1 MMRATNVTFLFTDL
15 VGSTQ
20 ILDRLGD
27 HAGEE
32 LMRSHFDML
41 RQAIS
46 ANDGHV
52 VKTLGDGI
60 MVIFRRAGD
69 ALACA
74 SAMQHGVVRHNV
86 AHPDVELG
94 LRVGV
99 HCGPAIRMAG
109 DYYGIPVIIAKR
121 LCDHCT
127 GGQIIVSDDVR
138 REIGP
143 SPEIDWDE
151 LGVLNFKGLSDGVQ
165 GVELRWERR
174 APGRV
179 RGRRTHLTRPI
190 SGPDTTVLCG
200 QVEP

>member
-27 HAGEE
+27 RAGEE

-41 RQAIS
+41 RKAIS
-46 ANDGHV
+46 LTDGHL

-60 MVIFRRAGD
+60 MAIFRRPSDGV
-69 ALACA
+69 ACA
-74 SAMQHGVVRHNV
+74 AAMQHGVARHNV
-86 AHPDVELG
+86 ANSDVALA

-127 GGQIIVSDDVR
+127 GGQVIVSSAVR
-138 REIGP
+138 QHLALT
-143 SPEIDWDE
+143 PEIDFDE
-151 LGVLNFKGLSDGVQ
+151 LGGLAVKGMTETVLAS
-165 GVELRWERR
+165 ELHW
-174 APGRV
+174 V
-179 RGRRTHLTRPI
+179 K
-190 SGPDTTVLCG
+190 SGVLCG
-200 QVEP
+200 RTKP